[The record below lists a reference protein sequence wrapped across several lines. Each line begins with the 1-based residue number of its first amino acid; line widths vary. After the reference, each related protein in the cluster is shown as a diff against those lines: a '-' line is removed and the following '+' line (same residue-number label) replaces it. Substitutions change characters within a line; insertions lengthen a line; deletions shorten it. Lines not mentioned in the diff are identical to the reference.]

1 MAIDAK
7 IEESFTKIARIITIE
22 ASAKLSSLLNKKIQ
36 ITFSRFF
43 ESSIQAN
50 KFESNPEKNFLYAVN
65 IEDPRLGPI
74 YLLTN
79 KDQMIPV
86 IELLQDKEYD
96 KAQEEIPNN
105 LLMLFSDAVQTTIVA
120 ICKRFNNLSKEIKLK
135 LGDKELIKLDPQTP
149 ETLKVLPDTSDPVGL
164 GFKINLNG
172 IEYPVHFEVNSILI
186 EHLVK
191 SLKNLLDNL
200 NIAELEQEIYKG
212 YGVKLEINSGSMID
226 ASGDSDSSSS
236 KIDQKR
242 NLGILRDINMEL
254 IIELGRAE
262 MSMKDVLRLTRG
274 SAIELDRQC
283 SDPVDIYVHNQ
294 LVARGEVLAID
305 ENFGIKITH
314 ILGNLNLAKQLGNS
328 NCAIKS

>member
-7 IEESFTKIARIITIE
+7 IEESFTKIAKIIAIE

-36 ITFSRFF
+36 INFSRFF
-43 ESSIQAN
+43 ESTIQAD
-50 KFESNPEKNFLYAVN
+50 KFEYDPEKNYLYSVN
-65 IEDPRLGPI
+65 IEEPRLGPI

-79 KDQMIPV
+79 QNQMIP
-86 IELLQDKEYD
+86 ILELLQDKEYD
-96 KAQEEIPNN
+96 KSQEDIPSN
-105 LLMLFSDAVQTTIVA
+105 LQMLFSDAVQTTIVA
-120 ICKRFNNLSKEIKLK
+120 ICKRFSNLNKDVKLK
-135 LGDKELIKLDPQTP
+135 LGDKEILKMNPQEI
-149 ETLKVLPDTSDPVGL
+149 ETQKVLPDTSEPIGL
-164 GFKINLNG
+164 GFKINHNN
-172 IEYPVHFEVNSILI
+172 IEHPVHLEVNGALV

-191 SLKNLLDNL
+191 NLKNIVESL
-200 NIAELEQEIYKG
+200 NISEFEEEIYKG
-212 YGVKLEINSGSMID
+212 YGVKLEISSGSMID

-283 SDPVDIYVHNQ
+283 SDPVDIFVHNQ

-328 NCAIKS
+328 NSATKS

>member
-7 IEESFTKIARIITIE
+7 IEESFTKIAKIISIE
-22 ASAKLSSLLNKKIQ
+22 ASAKLSSLLNKKVLFG
-36 ITFSRFF
+36 FSRFF
-43 ESSIQAN
+43 ESSIQGD
-50 KFESNPEKNFLYAVN
+50 KFEYNPEKNFLYTVK
-65 IEDPRLGPI
+65 IEEPSLGPI

-79 KDQMIPV
+79 REQMIPV
-86 IELLQDKEYD
+86 IELLQDKEFD
-96 KAQEEIPNN
+96 KSEEEIPNN
-105 LLMLFSDAVQTTIVA
+105 LQMLFSDAVQTTVVA
-120 ICKRFNNLSKEIKLK
+120 ISKRISGLSKEIKLK
-135 LGDKELIKLDPQTP
+135 LGDKDFYKLNETDK
-149 ETLKVLPDTSDPVGL
+149 ETLKVLPETQEPIGL
-164 GFKINLNG
+164 GFKINFG
-172 IEYPVHFEVNSILI
+172 DIEHPVHVEVNSSFV
-186 EHLVK
+186 EFMV
-191 SLKNLLDNL
+191 KNLKPIIENMNL
-200 NIAELEQEIYKG
+200 SEFEQEVYKG
-212 YGVKLEINSGSMID
+212 YGVKLEIGSGSLID
-226 ASGDSDSSSS
+226 ASSDGDPSLT

-314 ILGNLNLAKQLGNS
+314 ILGNLNLAKQLSSGNLS
-328 NCAIKS
+328 TK